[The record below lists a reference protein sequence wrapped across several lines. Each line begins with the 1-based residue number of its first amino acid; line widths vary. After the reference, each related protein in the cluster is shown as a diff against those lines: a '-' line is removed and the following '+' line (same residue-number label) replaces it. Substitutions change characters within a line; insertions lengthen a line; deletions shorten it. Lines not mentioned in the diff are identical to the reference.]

1 MSTENT
7 TAADDF
13 WGPPI
18 HAYTVVD
25 AVADGA
31 MVPLPESYAKPS
43 IPVVFT
49 SLFWNTLIGWDD
61 DDPRLQDET
70 GRLHDVMWMSQG
82 AVRRAVAAPGERAE
96 FVVLTLER
104 TDPDTGERSNDTEP
118 RERTGH
124 VLVQA
129 YDATG
134 TKPCLTFLLPKED

>member
-1 MSTENT
+1 MSTEN
-7 TAADDF
+7 AAATDDF

-18 HAYTVVD
+18 HVYTVTD
-25 AVADGA
+25 AIADGA
-31 MVPLPESYAKPS
+31 MVPLPESYARPS
-43 IPVVFT
+43 VPVVFT
-49 SLFWNTLIGWDD
+49 RLFWDTLIAWDD

-82 AVRRAVAAPGERAE
+82 AVKRAVAAPGERAE

-104 TDPDTGERSNDTEP
+104 TDQATGERSQDVEP

-134 TKPCLTFLLPKED
+134 TPCLTFLLPKEA